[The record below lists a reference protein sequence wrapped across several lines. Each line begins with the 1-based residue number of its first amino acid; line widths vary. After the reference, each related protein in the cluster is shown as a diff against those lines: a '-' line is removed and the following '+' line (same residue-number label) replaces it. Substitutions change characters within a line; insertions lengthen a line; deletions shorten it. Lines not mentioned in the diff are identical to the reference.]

1 MKKEKNWKRGLLSA
15 LCAVSLLGAGVFTA
29 CSSDEDDSDGSSTG
43 GGSGPAGGQK
53 EDSNPA
59 ESGTGSGNSSGN
71 SDVDSSLTDGIYLIH
86 GSEKTKKSTI
96 KEALASIP
104 SSAEESDTYI
114 IQLPAGTYNEDAL
127 RYTAKANLVILGNTT
142 KDFGSDVIIAGKGS
156 SQASMDSRCL
166 FSVTGSANLTLKNV
180 TFKNTTKRSEV
191 TETNSSGNKLTQA
204 EALSFFSTGK
214 LAAYNS
220 GFYGHQ
226 DTLYTRGRSWFYK
239 CYVEGDVDFIWMSGK
254 DAIVALYEDCTIKM
268 TAEENPSAAYVA
280 APGLDTT
287 NGYVGKGVVI
297 MNSKVTSDDAIS
309 SKAYLARSP
318 WSSSCYSQV
327 SYINTEFEKIAAGV
341 WYGST
346 TEETPNNENIGWKVD
361 SASKANLE
369 AAGCSVSNML
379 LLSDRLAAREYNGRY
394 VVLNRVYSTKT
405 NKWESLASRWDVDS
419 ELNFGQTADSSK
431 SNIFVDYADLSK
443 TSIGDALTVS
453 DYDGETS
460 GVTWTAKAYSEITL
474 ENEVANAVSVDSN
487 GVTSKKTSGNI
498 YVKVTAT
505 KGEASDYVI
514 VYSVVA
520 TGLSLSETETNI
532 AVGSSK
538 TLTVTFEPYGANAE
552 IEWASD
558 NPSVTVENG
567 VVSVKE
573 NAEASSSATITAT
586 IKGTELKATCLVKVA
601 SAVVLKKF
609 GTSVEG
615 VSLEGYTKFGGEEEF
630 LIYDNPVTPGEG
642 VSASIKARITTKGG
656 HAGLGFVS
664 FRDGAYKDGSP
675 DGYMFVTDQ
684 GVRYKKSYDSGWNG
698 GWNAS
703 PAKKPYDDSSSGA
716 IYDVVASL
724 TGSGITVSFTNVETG
739 TEYAYS
745 NSNVR
750 NFIANGDLYLAIGG
764 QTDKNESLNVN
775 EVELE
780 VNGQGGTVAS
790 MSDLPVDTRS
800 EISASGSLSYEMTA
814 DAFESYKGMED
825 SILLANVAFD
835 GITLS
840 PSVEG
845 SWSWDVTSVKNSGSD
860 FTAKASFTPAD
871 RSSYKAIL
879 SKEFAVAITDS
890 RKDAPGAVVTET
902 FTLGSGTIK
911 ASESPADDVVS
922 ASDIEW
928 VNKTGSSESGLA
940 VIGTDGSIYIPKDLV
955 EATAD
960 YSYST
965 TISMTQAG
973 KIIAVKAEAGAK
985 GSTGNVR
992 IDAFVSVDGG
1002 ENWTELGAI
1011 VSNSAK
1017 SQYAALNYS
1026 GEIDVA
1032 SSAIIQFRPHWTT
1045 AQSTTGR
1052 YTTVTD
1058 FSVTVQYSKK
1068 SEVAKVYDFTDS
1080 SYSTVSGGTGD
1091 LNSHISLASGSAR
1104 YHSAQYGIETA
1115 AGSLLVLKDIA
1126 TDTTNGKD
1134 IKLNFKLGY
1143 EGTASLVD
1151 PSDTTK
1157 EEYAS
1162 AATVT
1167 GATSCT
1173 LNYKGEADTVGIL
1186 LSNKQ
1191 YIGSIELSVIE

>member
-1 MKKEKNWKRGLLSA
+1 
-15 LCAVSLLGAGVFTA
+15 
-29 CSSDEDDSDGSSTG
+29 
-43 GGSGPAGGQK
+43 
-53 EDSNPA
+53 
-59 ESGTGSGNSSGN
+59 
-71 SDVDSSLTDGIYLIH
+71 
-86 GSEKTKKSTI
+86 
-96 KEALASIP
+96 
-104 SSAEESDTYI
+104 
-114 IQLPAGTYNEDAL
+114 
-127 RYTAKANLVILGNTT
+127 
-142 KDFGSDVIIAGKGS
+142 
-156 SQASMDSRCL
+156 
-166 FSVTGSANLTLKNV
+166 
-180 TFKNTTKRSEV
+180 
-191 TETNSSGNKLTQA
+191 
-204 EALSFFSTGK
+204 
-214 LAAYNS
+214 
-220 GFYGHQ
+220 
-226 DTLYTRGRSWFYK
+226 
-239 CYVEGDVDFIWMSGK
+239 
-254 DAIVALYEDCTIKM
+254 
-268 TAEENPSAAYVA
+268 
-280 APGLDTT
+280 
-287 NGYVGKGVVI
+287 

-453 DYDGETS
+453 DYDGEIN

-573 NAEASSSATITAT
+573 NAEASYSATITAT
-586 IKGTELKATCLVKVA
+586 IKGTDLKATCLVKVA

-724 TGSGITVSFTNVETG
+724 TGSGISVSFTNVETG
-739 TEYAYS
+739 TEYAYT

-775 EVELE
+775 EVELN

-790 MSDLPVDTRS
+790 MSDLPEDTRS
-800 EISASGSLSYEMTA
+800 EISASGSLYYEMTA

-860 FTAKASFTPAD
+860 FTAKASFIPAD

-890 RKDAPGAVVTET
+890 RKDAPGVVVTET
-902 FTLGSGTIK
+902 FTLGSGTIT
-911 ASESPADDVVS
+911 AVESPADDVVS
-922 ASDIEW
+922 ASDITW
-928 VNKTGSSESGLA
+928 VNSVTTTDTANGLGS
-940 VIGTDGSIYIPKDLV
+940 IGTGGVLYIPYDLT
-955 EATAD
+955 EPSEKYA
-960 YSYST
+960 YST
-965 TISMTQAG
+965 IISVAQTA

-985 GSTGNVR
+985 GSTGNVK
-992 IDAFVSVDGG
+992 IDAYVSTDNGTT
-1002 ENWTELGAI
+1002 WTEIGAI
-1011 VSNSAK
+1011 VANTQK
-1017 SQYAALNYS
+1017 SSYKALNYS

-1032 SSAIIQFRPHWTT
+1032 ASAIIQFRPYFT
-1045 AQSTTGR
+1045 AARTSAS
-1052 YTTVTD
+1052 YTTVSD
-1058 FSVTVQYSKK
+1058 FSVTLQYSKK

-1091 LNSHISLASGSAR
+1091 LNSHISLASGSAK

-1134 IKLNFKLGY
+1134 ITLNFKLGY
-1143 EGTASLVD
+1143 DGTASLVD
-1151 PSDTTK
+1151 PSDPTK
-1157 EEYAS
+1157 VIAS
-1162 AATVT
+1162 AATVK